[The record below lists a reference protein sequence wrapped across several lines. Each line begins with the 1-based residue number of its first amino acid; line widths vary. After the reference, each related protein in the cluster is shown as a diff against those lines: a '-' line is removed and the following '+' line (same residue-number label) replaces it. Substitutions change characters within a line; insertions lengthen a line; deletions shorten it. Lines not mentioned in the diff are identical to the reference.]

1 MASYVFD
8 IETDGL
14 YADLTKVHSLVLRDV
29 DTNDVYSY
37 TPNEIEQGLRQMMEA
52 DKLIAHNG
60 INFDIP
66 ALSKVYPWFSVDRER
81 VVDTLIISRL
91 TFPNLG
97 DRDLRLVQTGRLE
110 SKFRGSHSL
119 SAWGYRLGVLK
130 GEFGQSTDWSEWSQE
145 MQEYC
150 EQDTEV
156 TLHLWKHLSA
166 MKPSQQAVELEHAVA
181 WIISEQT
188 RHGFLFDRAK
198 ADKLMQ
204 RLASERAAIDD
215 ELQTVFDP
223 WISAVE
229 EKTPT
234 RDVNY
239 KSVTRHSTWAGA
251 SYTVIKHNVFNP
263 NSRHH
268 IANRLKALY
277 GWKPKEFTDKG
288 QPKIDE
294 NVLGRLSYPE
304 AQKLSRA
311 MMLQKRI
318 SQLGEGDNSWIGLA
332 DAEGRIH
339 GEVNTNGAVT
349 GRMTHNKPNLA
360 QVPSLK
366 KPFGRECRELFTVP
380 SGKKLVG
387 VDVSGLEL
395 RMLAHYLAHFD
406 NGAYGEEVVNG
417 DIHTANQKAAGL
429 PTRDSAK
436 TFIYAFLYGAGSE
449 KIGSIIGKGA
459 KEGQKLKTTFLEATP
474 ALSKLITMV
483 TKASNRG
490 YLVGLDGRQLHI
502 RSSHAALNTLLQSAG
517 ALVCKQWA
525 VEMDKALIERG
536 LKDRCQVVA
545 NVHDEHQ
552 YECDEE
558 IAEEIGKL
566 SVECIKKAGQ
576 HFNIKV
582 DLDGEYKVGNNWAET
597 H

>member
-52 DKLIAHNG
+52 DELIAHNG

-318 SQLGEGDNSWIGLA
+318 SQLGDGDNSWIGLA
-332 DAEGRIH
+332 DEEGRIH

-366 KPFGRECRELFTVP
+366 KEFGRECRELFTVP

-459 KEGQKLKTTFLEATP
+459 KEGQKLKTTFLDATP

>member
-8 IETDGL
+8 IETNGL
-14 YADLTKVHSLVLRDV
+14 YADLDKVHSLVLRDV

-97 DRDLRLVQTGRLE
+97 DRDLRMVQTGRLD
-110 SKFRGSHSL
+110 SKYRGSHSL

-318 SQLGEGDNSWIGLA
+318 SQLGDGDNSWIGLA
-332 DAEGRIH
+332 DEEGRIH

-366 KPFGRECRELFTVP
+366 KEFGRECRELFTVP

-459 KEGQKLKTTFLEATP
+459 KEGQKLKTTFLDATP

>member
-223 WISAVE
+223 WVSAVE

-406 NGAYGEEVVNG
+406 NGSYGEEVVNG

-483 TKASNRG
+483 TKAASRG

-525 VEMDKALIERG
+525 VEMDKALLERG

>member
-1 MASYVFD
+1 
-8 IETDGL
+8 
-14 YADLTKVHSLVLRDV
+14 
-29 DTNDVYSY
+29 
-37 TPNEIEQGLRQMMEA
+37 
-52 DKLIAHNG
+52 
-60 INFDIP
+60 
-66 ALSKVYPWFSVDRER
+66 
-81 VVDTLIISRL
+81 
-91 TFPNLG
+91 
-97 DRDLRLVQTGRLE
+97 
-110 SKFRGSHSL
+110 
-119 SAWGYRLGVLK
+119 
-130 GEFGQSTDWSEWSQE
+130 

-223 WISAVE
+223 WVSAVE

-406 NGAYGEEVVNG
+406 NGSYGEEVVNG

-483 TKASNRG
+483 TKAASRG

-525 VEMDKALIERG
+525 VEMDKALLERG

>member
-29 DTNDVYSY
+29 DTNEVYSY
-37 TPNEIEQGLRQMMEA
+37 TPNEIEQGLCQMMEA

-66 ALSKVYPWFSVDRER
+66 ALSKVYPWFSVGRKR
-81 VVDTLIISRL
+81 VVDTLVISRL
-91 TFPNLG
+91 TIPNLS
-97 DRDLRLVQTGRLE
+97 DRDLRMVQTGKLD
-110 SKFRGSHSL
+110 SKYRGSHSL
-119 SAWGYRLGVLK
+119 AAWGCRLGVLK
-130 GEFGQSTDWSEWSQE
+130 GDFGQSTDWSEWSQE

-166 MKPSQQAVELEHAVA
+166 KQPSQQAVELEHAVA

-304 AQKLSRA
+304 AQQLSRA

-332 DAEGRIH
+332 DTEGRIH

-380 SGKKLVG
+380 SGNKLVG

-483 TKASNRG
+483 TKAASRG

-525 VEMDKALIERG
+525 VEMDKALLERG

>member
-318 SQLGEGDNSWIGLA
+318 SQLGDGDNSWIGLA
-332 DAEGRIH
+332 DEEGRIH

-366 KPFGRECRELFTVP
+366 KEFGRECRELFTVP

-459 KEGQKLKTTFLEATP
+459 KEGQKLKTTFLDATP

>member
-14 YADLTKVHSLVLRDV
+14 YADLAKVHSLVLRDV

-294 NVLGRLSYPE
+294 NVLGRLNYPE

-318 SQLGEGDNSWIGLA
+318 SQLGDGDNSWIGLA
-332 DAEGRIH
+332 DEEGRIH

-366 KPFGRECRELFTVP
+366 KEFGRECRELFTVP

-406 NGAYGEEVVNG
+406 SGAYGEEVVNG

-459 KEGQKLKTTFLEATP
+459 KEGQKLKTTFLDATP

-483 TKASNRG
+483 TKAASRG